1 MQITPRYLVNNR
13 INIIANDVGFVTEY
27 KPVYQ
32 RQLQVYR
39 GIDNVLEFRLL
50 NSDQKPINF
59 LGRTPKFQA
68 FDENN
73 NLVIEHDGVSVSGD
87 DSATTRGLFQVTVTD
102 NDLLNI
108 KQQYLRYSIHLE
120 NVDRSKTLTYAD
132 SHFGSVGIIYVSSEA
147 YPGPRD
153 TYSITTFTQVT
164 EDTPYW
170 TSETINAE
178 PGINGN
184 EALHTAVIYSQ
195 EYTGDIVVQATLD
208 NQVTDTSQWADI
220 TTVSLAGTE
229 TTPTPVN
236 FNGVFNHLRFKTT
249 ANPADTISKIL
260 VRN

>member
-1 MQITPRYLVNNR
+1 MQVTPRYLVNNR
-13 INIIANDVGFVTEY
+13 INIIANDAGFVTEY

-73 NLVIEHDGVSVSGD
+73 NLVIERDGVSV
-87 DSATTRGLFQVTVTD
+87 
-102 NDLLNI
+102 LNI
-108 KQQYLRYSIHLE
+108 KQQYLSYNIHLE
-120 NVDRSKTLTYAD
+120 NADGSKTLTYAN
-132 SHFGSVGIIYVSSEA
+132 SHFGSVGTMYVSSEA
-147 YPGPRD
+147 FPGPRA
-153 TYSITTFTQVT
+153 TYSVTTFTQVT

-170 TSETINAE
+170 TSETIDAE
-178 PGINGN
+178 PAINGN

-195 EYTGDIVVQATLD
+195 DYTGDIVVQATLD
-208 NQVTDTSQWADI
+208 NEVTESSQWADV
-220 TTVSLAGTE
+220 TTVTLAGTE
-229 TTPTPVN
+229 TEPTPVN

-249 ANPADTISKIL
+249 ENPADTISKIL